1 MININY
7 RFKPLFLV
15 KLCHFQKLFQIIDFF
30 FKRKIVNVIII
41 ILKSIFIFFK
51 VCFYNKIFIFSDMAK
66 DFNINDNCRLSSSS
80 VSVSLCLLVIMIFL
94 QLKFYQRVKQKSKIK
109 SFFYIK
115 RWNKMPIIERNKIFQ
130 KFFDNQ
136 TLIANFFP
144 IFFVKIKH

>member
-7 RFKPLFLV
+7 RFKPLFLI
-15 KLCHFQKLFQIIDFF
+15 KLRNFQKLIQIIDFF
-30 FKRKIVNVIII
+30 FIRKIVNVAIII
-41 ILKSIFIFFK
+41 KSNFMFFK
-51 VCFYNKIFIFSDMAK
+51 ICIYNKIFIFSDMTK

-94 QLKFYQRVKQKSKIK
+94 QLKCYQRVKQKSKIK